1 MESRAPR
8 DRGLRGLEGKD
19 TSWDVSPT
27 LGRPLQTIQASHR
40 QRSLSSPFS
49 QLRSQTCCG
58 GLALIPITTTATM
71 LPGLAPLITQARGQV
86 ETESGAICRSALQP
100 SPSRRGCLARSRG
113 PAHRPAL
120 SSWQGR
126 ARPSRGPSHQITDPS
141 SRGGLPGSG
150 LRSPS

>member
-58 GLALIPITTTATM
+58 GLALIPITTTATTTHHHHHHHHRYH
-71 LPGLAPLITQARGQV
+71 IT
-86 ETESGAICRSALQP
+86 TIINFTIITITTTTTTTTTPP
-100 SPSRRGCLARSRG
+100 SP
-113 PAHRPAL
+113 
-120 SSWQGR
+120 
-126 ARPSRGPSHQITDPS
+126 PS
-141 SRGGLPGSG
+141 LP
-150 LRSPS
+150 